1 MAFRSPGFWVALL
14 ATVSSLGEALQITGT
29 TAYLNGIPYW
39 IAPDAIGSLQ
49 SNLATLLFESNRVA
63 LNGFMPM
70 SAVSSGSDAYSDAS
84 LERELSHFGEN
95 DDVWSEGFAK
105 LVYLQATDERRGN
118 SGADSMQSWGNK
130 TVLFAPKKMN
140 EIIPRGP
147 YFLSSQGN
155 IHRAYRLYSDHQEAF
170 TESVYTNSSG
180 KHSVLPAHIPGNSLT
195 IAVPSRLYYKRTPTA
210 PLAGM
215 RVGIKDIF
223 DVTGLKTG
231 NGNRA
236 WYNLYPPANATA
248 PVVKRLLDAGAIIV
262 GKQKTAQFAN
272 GEYSTS
278 DWVDYH
284 SPFNPRGDGYQ
295 DPSFSSA
302 GAGASVAS
310 YDWLD
315 FALGSDTGGSIR
327 GPARSNGLYG
337 LRPSHGAAPLQLA
350 LPLAPELDTA
360 GLIARDPLLLQYA
373 STEIYGLPRN
383 SFQGFLP
390 TQLLV
395 ESFPAELSNKIAT
408 IIDRFLDEM
417 KNVLGIEKTDWF
429 NVTTAWQQ
437 SRPQSAPVDIQSL
450 LGNVYATII
459 GQRQTELVRD
469 PFYVKYASTH
479 DGRLPAVNPVPLA
492 RWAFGDAQPS
502 TALADALTNKTV
514 FMDWFQNHVLKQDRR
529 SCTSAVLAYISAP
542 IIQYRSTY
550 RSPPKAPSGFTNQY
564 FSVMAEVPD
573 ITIPIGE
580 MSYHST
586 TTNHTEPLPVSINL
600 MVAKGCDATLLNL
613 VTKLYHA
620 GVLKASEVG
629 ASLVDGG
636 EILQKR

>member
-1 MAFRSPGFWVALL
+1 MAFGSPYFWVALV
-14 ATVSSLGEALQITGT
+14 ATVSSLAQALQITGT
-29 TAYLNGIPYW
+29 TAYLDDIPYW
-39 IAPDAIGSLQ
+39 IPPDAVGSLQ
-49 SNLATLLFESNRVA
+49 SDFATSFFESKRLA
-63 LNGFMPM
+63 LSGFVPM
-70 SAVSSGSDAYSDAS
+70 SIVSPGPDAYSDAS
-84 LERELSHFGEN
+84 LERELSQFREN

-105 LVYLQATDERRGN
+105 LVYLQATDQRREN

-130 TVLFAPKKMN
+130 TILFAPKKVD
-140 EIIPRGP
+140 EIIPQGP
-147 YFLSSQGN
+147 YFLSSQGS
-155 IHRAYRLYSDHQEAF
+155 IYRAYRLYSDHQEAF

-180 KHSVLPAHIPGNSLT
+180 KHSVLPAHVTGNSLT
-195 IAVPSRLYYKRTPTA
+195 IAVPSRLYYTQTPTT

-215 RVGIKDIF
+215 RIGIKDIF
-223 DVTGLKTG
+223 DVTGIKTG

-236 WYNLYPPANATA
+236 WYNLYPRANATA
-248 PVVKRLLDAGAIIV
+248 PVVQRLLDAGAIIV

-295 DPSFSSA
+295 EPNFSSA

-350 LPLAPELDTA
+350 LALAPELDTA

-373 STEIYGLPRN
+373 ATEIYGLSRN
-383 SFQGFLP
+383 SFHDFLP

-395 ESFPAELSNKIAT
+395 EPFPAGLSNET
-408 IIDRFLDEM
+408 TMIIDRFLDAM
-417 KNVLGIEKTDWF
+417 KNVLGIKKTDWF

-437 SRPQSAPVDIQSL
+437 SRPQSAPMDIQSL

-469 PFYVKYASTH
+469 PFYAKYASMH
-479 DGRLPAVNPVPLA
+479 DGRLPAVNPVPLV
-492 RWAFGDAQPS
+492 RWAFADAQPS
-502 TALADALTNKTV
+502 TTLTDALTNKTL
-514 FMDWFQNHVLKQDRR
+514 FMDWFQDHVLKEDRR
-529 SCTSAVLAYISAP
+529 SCTSAVLAYVSAP
-542 IIQYRSTY
+542 IVQYRSTY
-550 RSPPKAPSGFTNQY
+550 RSPPQAPSGFTNQY

-573 ITIPIGE
+573 ITVPIGQ

-586 TTNHTEPLPVSINL
+586 TTNHTEQLPVSINL
-600 MVAKGCDATLLNL
+600 TVAKGCDATLLEL

-620 GVLKASEVG
+620 GVLKVSEVG

>member
-1 MAFRSPGFWVALL
+1 MAFRSPDFWVALL
-14 ATVSSLGEALQITGT
+14 TTVSSLGQALQITGT
-29 TAYLNGIPYW
+29 TAYLNGVPYW
-39 IAPDAIGSLQ
+39 IPPDAVGSLQ
-49 SNLATLLFESNRVA
+49 SNFAISFFESNRLA

-70 SAVSSGSDAYSDAS
+70 TVISPGPGVYSDAS
-84 LERELSHFGEN
+84 LERELSYFVEN

-105 LVYLQATDERRGN
+105 LVYLEATNQSREN
-118 SGADSMQSWGNK
+118 LGADSMQIRGNK
-130 TVLFAPKKMN
+130 TILFAPEKTN
-140 EIIPRGP
+140 EAIPRGP
-147 YFLSSQGN
+147 YFLSSQGS
-155 IHRAYRLYSDHQEAF
+155 IHQAYRLYSDHQEAF
-170 TESVYTNSSG
+170 TESTYTNPSG
-180 KHSVLPAHIPGNSLT
+180 AHSVLPAHITGNGIT
-195 IAVPSRLYYKRTPTA
+195 IAVPSRLYYTRTPTT

-223 DVTGLKTG
+223 DVTGIKTG

-248 PVVKRLLDAGAIIV
+248 PLVQRLLDAGAIIV

-327 GPARSNGLYG
+327 GPARSSGLYG

-350 LPLAPELDTA
+350 LALAPELDTA

-373 STEIYGLPRN
+373 AAETYGLSRN
-383 SFQGFLP
+383 NFQDFLP

-395 ESFPAELSNKIAT
+395 EPFPAGLSNETIT
-408 IIDRFLDEM
+408 IINLFLDAM

-437 SRPQSAPVDIQSL
+437 SRPQSAPMDIQSL

-459 GQRQTELVRD
+459 SQRQTELVRD
-469 PFYVKYASTH
+469 PFYAKYASMH

-514 FMDWFQNHVLKQDRR
+514 FMDWFQNHVLKEDRR
-529 SCTSAVLAYISAP
+529 SCTSAVLAYINAP
-542 IIQYRSTY
+542 IVQYRSTY
-550 RSPPKAPSGFTNQY
+550 RSPPQAPSGFTNQY

-573 ITIPIGE
+573 ITIPIGQ

-586 TTNHTEPLPVSINL
+586 TTNHTEQLPVSINL

-636 EILQKR
+636 EILQKK

>member
-1 MAFRSPGFWVALL
+1 MASRSPVSWLALV
-14 ATVSSLGEALQITGT
+14 ATVSSLEQALQITGT
-29 TAYLNGIPYW
+29 TAYLNDIPYW
-39 IAPDAIGSLQ
+39 IPPHAIGSLQ
-49 SNLATLLFESNRVA
+49 NNFTTSFFGLDGLALKTFV
-63 LNGFMPM
+63 PITV
-70 SAVSSGSDAYSDAS
+70 VSPSTDAYSDES
-84 LERELSHFGEN
+84 LERELSDFGKN

-105 LVYLQATDERRGN
+105 LVYIQATDRRRGDPWAN
-118 SGADSMQSWGNK
+118 SMQTWGNT
-130 TVLFAPKKMN
+130 TVLFAPEKMN
-140 EIIPRGP
+140 ETFPRGP
-147 YFLSSQGN
+147 YFLSSQGS

-170 TESVYTNSSG
+170 TESIYTNPSG
-180 KHSVLPAHIPGNSLT
+180 EHSVLPAHTTGNSLT
-195 IAVPSRLYYKRTPTA
+195 IAVPSRLYYTRTLTT
-210 PLAGM
+210 PLAGV
-215 RVGIKDIF
+215 RIGIKDIF
-223 DVTGLKTG
+223 DVTGIKTG

-248 PVVKRLLDAGAIIV
+248 PVVQRLLDAGAIIV

-295 DPSFSSA
+295 DPNFSSA

-310 YDWLD
+310 YEWLD

-327 GPARSNGLYG
+327 GPARSSGLYG

-373 STEIYGLPRN
+373 ATETYRLSRN
-383 SFQGFLP
+383 SFQDFLP

-395 ESFPAELSNKIAT
+395 EPFPAGLSNETTT
-408 IIDRFLDEM
+408 IIDRFLDAM
-417 KNVLGIEKTDWF
+417 KKVLGIEKTEWF

-437 SRPQSAPVDIQSL
+437 SRPQSAPIDIQPL

-459 GQRQTELVRD
+459 SQRQTALVRD
-469 PFYVKYASTH
+469 PFYAKYASMH

-502 TALADALTNKTV
+502 TTLADAITNKTM
-514 FMDWFQNHVLKQDRR
+514 FMVWFQDHVLKEDRR

-542 IIQYRSTY
+542 IVQYRSTY
-550 RSPPKAPSGFTNQY
+550 RSPPQAPSGFTNQY

-573 ITIPIGE
+573 ITIPIGQ

-586 TTNHTEPLPVSINL
+586 TTNHTEQLPVSINL

-613 VTKLYHA
+613 VAKLYHA